1 MTEQRPRPC
10 VPRVSSLSKEPHCLG
25 ANPSPGA
32 DCCPAAPLTWP
43 RCSLCVRAHGGV
55 VTAASRAAAKHT
67 EAGCTHPRDDVHVPC
82 YGDHH
87 REGSF
92 SGGRVEAPQR
102 APHRHRPP
110 GAQHPERTGLLLTLL
125 RSHYLAVLAK
135 SDEKVRSKRNRWP
148 TASPHVALVPLSV
161 RVGASASSRG
171 ELPALDPAADL
182 ILRGGWDRCRWRCQE
197 QALGGPVPPPTAG
210 TYSAMDGRQYRWST
224 AHSRLGSLRWAPWSP
239 ATYTPTI
246 CLSGGCQHRPQQCHP
261 SPALSRFLGGRPV
274 LSSSSSRRRRCRSGL
289 PCPHELPRSEAV
301 TRAPHTGRSHSKRL
315 LARKFCFLGKE
326 EHP

>member
-1 MTEQRPRPC
+1 MQRTLFLWNKAASLICFHQGRGDKDVMTEQRPRPC

-43 RCSLCVRAHGGV
+43 RCSLCVRAPGGV

-135 SDEKVRSKRNRWP
+135 SR
-148 TASPHVALVPLSV
+148 
-161 RVGASASSRG
+161 
-171 ELPALDPAADL
+171 
-182 ILRGGWDRCRWRCQE
+182 
-197 QALGGPVPPPTAG
+197 
-210 TYSAMDGRQYRWST
+210 
-224 AHSRLGSLRWAPWSP
+224 
-239 ATYTPTI
+239 
-246 CLSGGCQHRPQQCHP
+246 
-261 SPALSRFLGGRPV
+261 
-274 LSSSSSRRRRCRSGL
+274 
-289 PCPHELPRSEAV
+289 
-301 TRAPHTGRSHSKRL
+301 
-315 LARKFCFLGKE
+315 
-326 EHP
+326 

>member
-1 MTEQRPRPC
+1 MQRTLFLWNKAASLICFHQGRGHKDVMTEQRPRPC
-10 VPRVSSLSKEPHCLG
+10 VPRVSSLSKEPHRLG

-43 RCSLCVRAHGGV
+43 RCCLCARAHGGV

-110 GAQHPERTGLLLTLL
+110 GAQHPERTGPLLTLL

-135 SDEKVRSKRNRWP
+135 SRRESEEQAEPLADRFAPRRPSPLMCTRWGFCLLP
-148 TASPHVALVPLSV
+148 GRTSCSGPGSGSPPPGRLGPLPVEVP
-161 RVGASASSRG
+161 
-171 ELPALDPAADL
+171 
-182 ILRGGWDRCRWRCQE
+182 E

-210 TYSAMDGRQYRWST
+210 TYSAMDGCRYRWST
-224 AHSRLGSLRWAPWSP
+224 SHSGPGSLRWAPWPP

-246 CLSGGCQHRPQQCHP
+246 CLSGGCQHRPQQRHP
-261 SPALSRFLGGRPV
+261 PSSLVPFPRWTPRFVKFRAQGAEVPSRF
-274 LSSSSSRRRRCRSGL
+274 
-289 PCPHELPRSEAV
+289 AV
-301 TRAPHTGRSHSKRL
+301 SARAPSV
-315 LARKFCFLGKE
+315 
-326 EHP
+326 